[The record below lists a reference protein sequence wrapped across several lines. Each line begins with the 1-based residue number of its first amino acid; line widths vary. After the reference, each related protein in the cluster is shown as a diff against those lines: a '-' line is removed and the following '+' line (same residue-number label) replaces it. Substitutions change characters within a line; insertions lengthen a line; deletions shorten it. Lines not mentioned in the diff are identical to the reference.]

1 MVPERVLAA
10 CSGTMNLLNIGGFDP
25 RDGSYYNYIETYAGG
40 KGAMHD
46 RDGMDAVQNHMT
58 NTRNAPVEAIEAAY
72 PLRVRRY
79 GLVADSEGAG
89 RRRGGVG
96 LLREIEILG
105 TYTRLTLSSDRAAV
119 PPWGAFGGQSAS
131 GSSCTVIGKDG
142 QRALPSKITTFLEEG
157 DRLITVTPGGG
168 GWGDPRERDAVRV
181 RADVIDGFVTPDRAR
196 DVYGAVLDV

>member
-1 MVPERVLAA
+1 MQ
-10 CSGTMNLLNIGGFDP
+10 TQ
-25 RDGSYYNYIETYAGG
+25 
-40 KGAMHD
+40 
-46 RDGMDAVQNHMT
+46 DGMDAVQNHMT

-96 LLREIEILG
+96 LLGEIEILG

-142 QRALPSKITTFLEEG
+142 QRALPSNITTFLGEG
-157 DRLITVTPGGG
+157 DRFVTVALGGG
-168 GWGDPRERDAVRV
+168 GWGDRRERDAVRV

-196 DVYGAVLDV
+196 